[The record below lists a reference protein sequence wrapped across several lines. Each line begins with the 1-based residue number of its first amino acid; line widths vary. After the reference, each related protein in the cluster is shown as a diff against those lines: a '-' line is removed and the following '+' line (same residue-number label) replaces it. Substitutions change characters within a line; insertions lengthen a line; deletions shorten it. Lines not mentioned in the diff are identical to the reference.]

1 MPSSSSVTAKTSTG
15 RPPNARHLS
24 PPSHHP
30 NSPSHRI
37 SLPREEAA
45 HFPTLT
51 LAHKDPFLIG
61 VFPATEGHLTYGLV
75 YCTPAGQVLRSHMET
90 YTERNIHN
98 LFTR

>member
-1 MPSSSSVTAKTSTG
+1 MPATFPLPPTIPTLPPTAY
-15 RPPNARHLS
+15 LF
-24 PPSHHP
+24 
-30 NSPSHRI
+30 
-37 SLPREEAA
+37 PREEAA

-98 LFTR
+98 LFTC